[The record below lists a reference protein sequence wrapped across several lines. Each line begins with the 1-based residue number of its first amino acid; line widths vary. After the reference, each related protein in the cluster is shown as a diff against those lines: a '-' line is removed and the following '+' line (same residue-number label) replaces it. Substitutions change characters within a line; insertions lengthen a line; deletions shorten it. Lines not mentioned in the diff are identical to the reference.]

1 MTLGPSLSLS
11 GLSFGA
17 VTGRGETKGLLE
29 SLLAGTLWDWEMGVG
44 EHSWG
49 VTQFQKGRSK
59 GLSRG
64 RPQPGAQG
72 LCLGSVISS
81 CHHLPLRGSGSGQEG
96 GRRLWAQQQS
106 PPQTRGRRVVGGER
120 ESEPTR
126 SCDICMELSVRQ
138 MQSLNILTKSSPLRA
153 FSAPV

>member
-1 MTLGPSLSLS
+1 MTLGQSLSLS

-17 VTGRGETKGLLE
+17 ATGRGETKGLLE
-29 SLLAGTLWDWEMGVG
+29 SLLAGTLWDSEMGVG

-49 VTQFQKGRSK
+49 VTQFLKGRSK
-59 GLSRG
+59 GLGRG
-64 RPQPGAQG
+64 RPQPGAHG

-81 CHHLPLRGSGSGQEG
+81 CRHLPLPGSGQEG
-96 GRRLWAQQQS
+96 GHRLWAQQQS
-106 PPQTRGRRVVGGER
+106 APQARGRRVVGGER
-120 ESEPTR
+120 ESEPTG